1 MNFFFLRFGCK
12 HEIDKNIFVLFLP
25 LLIWRKVDKCGVQS
39 GSCKSCIFTIMI
51 CALGILLILFFVW
64 LFFFANCNDVHFAD
78 WNNEL
83 LEKEKKHIHFVN
95 WNNIHF

>member
-1 MNFFFLRFGCK
+1 MWCSVWIMQNLYFYNYDMCTRHF
-12 HEIDKNIFVLFLP
+12 IDFVFCLV
-25 LLIWRKVDKCGVQS
+25 I
-39 GSCKSCIFTIMI
+39 
-51 CALGILLILFFVW
+51 
-64 LFFFANCNDVHFAD
+64 FFANCNNVHFAD

>member
-1 MNFFFLRFGCK
+1 MNFFLRFGCK
-12 HEIDKNIFVLFLP
+12 YEIDKDIFVLFLP

-39 GSCKSCIFTIMI
+39 GSCKTCIFTIMI
-51 CALGILLILFFVW
+51 CALCILLILFFCLVI
-64 LFFFANCNDVHFAD
+64 FFANCNNVHFAD

-83 LEKEKKHIHFVN
+83 LEKEKKTIHFVN

>member
-1 MNFFFLRFGCK
+1 MKFFFLRFGCK
-12 HEIDKNIFVLFLP
+12 YEIDKDIFVLFLP
-25 LLIWRKVDKCGVQS
+25 LLIGGTLINVVFSLDHAKLVF
-39 GSCKSCIFTIMI
+39 FTIMI
-51 CALGILLILFFVW
+51 CAFCILLILFFVW

-83 LEKEKKHIHFVN
+83 LEKEKKPTHFVN